1 MKDLIVYFSHNKEN
15 YVNGEIKVLETGN
28 TKIVAEKIQEIIHG
42 DLFEIKPLHD
52 YPYHYY
58 ECTEIAKKELNN
70 QGRPKIINT
79 ISHIEEYDNIY
90 LGFPNWWGTMPMCV
104 WTFLESYDFS
114 DKNIYPFCTHEGSG
128 MGNSERNIKKL
139 CPRSNVH
146 KGLEIRGS
154 QVHKSDNRITQWLKK
169 Q

>member
-1 MKDLIVYFSHNKEN
+1 MITKWYTNFIKLFDWSFL
-15 YVNGEIKVLETGN
+15 NGDFRI
-28 TKIVAEKIQEIIHG
+28 EK
-42 DLFEIKPLHD
+42 K
-52 YPYHYY
+52 
-58 ECTEIAKKELNN
+58 
-70 QGRPKIINT
+70 
-79 ISHIEEYDNIY
+79 
-90 LGFPNWWGTMPMCV
+90 
-104 WTFLESYDFS
+104 SYDFS

-128 MGNSERNIKKL
+128 MGNSERDIKKL